1 MELGIKSVNDNEVR
15 RNPGGGGGELAITSR
30 SVRKGRVPFEDV
42 TCSS

>member
-15 RNPGGGGGELAITSR
+15 RNPGGELAITSR